1 MKISHKLIL
10 ILTTLSVC
18 LLGISTFGWIETEKQ
33 HASIKTIYE
42 DRVIPLRDLKV
53 IADAYAVSIID
64 LTNKTN
70 AGLIKAEDA
79 FQDIDSAQ
87 LLIKKTWQKYIATKL
102 TPEEL
107 KLTQEADQLFVS
119 ANASIEGLLTFLGTK
134 QGLISNELLDYDGSL
149 YTTIDPISNKIN
161 ALVELQLDV
170 AASEYEYSTEQYRTI
185 SFLSIVGIIVGVIAS
200 IASFIVGSAII
211 SQLSHLGAE
220 PLELSLNI
228 KKIADGNLSLKIKD
242 EGARDGSIVKE
253 INKMSGQLNLVIN
266 DVGQVSS
273 NLTTTADYL
282 LTSSEKT
289 MHELHNQQQQTEQV
303 AAAMHEMS
311 ATIAEVARNAQNVAE
326 NSLMAERE
334 VNDGDSIVSTTL
346 QSITSLVT
354 DVENASGVI
363 SQLESDSGEIGKILE
378 VIRGIAEQTNLLAL
392 NAAIEAARAGEQGRG
407 FAVVADEVRTLA
419 SRTHSSTQEI
429 QAMIQRLQQGV
440 SNAVMVMEKSRIN
453 SHETVGFANKTQ
465 NILQSIKRSV
475 SEINGKNIQ
484 IATATEEQTM
494 VAEEMHRNI
503 TSISRVTE
511 STVASIIE
519 VERSSRK
526 LTSYSSQLKSKIAFF
541 K

>member
-10 ILTTLSVC
+10 ILTTLSLC

-33 HASIKTIYE
+33 HTSIKTIYE

-79 FQDIDSAQ
+79 FKDINSAQ
-87 LLIKKTWQKYIATKL
+87 ILIKKTWQKYIATKL
-102 TPEEL
+102 TPEEF

-119 ANASIEGLLTFLGTK
+119 ADASIERLLTFLKTK
-134 QGLISNELLDYDGSL
+134 QGFISNELLDYDGSL

-170 AASEYEYSTEQYRTI
+170 AASEYEYSETQYRTI

-228 KKIADGNLSLKIKD
+228 KKIADGNLSVKIKD
-242 EGARDGSIVKE
+242 EDAREGSIVKE

-266 DVGQVSS
+266 DVGEVSS

-282 LTSSEKT
+282 LASSEKT

-326 NSLMAERE
+326 NSLLAERE
-334 VNDGDSIVSTTL
+334 VDDGDKIVSTTL
-346 QSITSLVT
+346 QSIMSLAK
-354 DVENASGVI
+354 DVENASAVI

-440 SNAVMVMEKSRIN
+440 SNAVTVMEKSRTN

-465 NILQSIKRSV
+465 NILQRIKKSV

-511 STVASIIE
+511 LTVSSINE

-526 LTSYSSQLKSKIAFF
+526 LTSYSSQLKSKISFF

>member
-1 MKISHKLIL
+1 MKISSKLIL
-10 ILTTLSVC
+10 VLSSLSLC
-18 LLGISTFGWIETEKQ
+18 LLVVSILGWDGNKKQ
-33 HASIKTIYE
+33 QTSIQTIYE

-79 FQDIDSAQ
+79 SRDISSAQ
-87 LLIKKTWQKYIATKL
+87 LLIKQTWQKYIATRL
-102 TPEEL
+102 TAEEL

-119 ANASIEGLLTFLGTK
+119 ADASIERLLVFLKTK
-134 QGLISNELLDYDGSL
+134 QGSIPDELSDYDGTL
-149 YTTIDPISNKIN
+149 YSTIDPISNKIN
-161 ALVELQLDV
+161 ELVELQLDV
-170 AASEYEYSTEQYRTI
+170 AASEYEYAANQYRTI
-185 SFLSIVGIIVGVIAS
+185 SLLNIIGIIVGVVAS
-200 IASFIVGSAII
+200 IASFIIGSAII

-220 PLELSLNI
+220 PLELSVTI

-242 EGARDGSIVKE
+242 DNARDGSIVKE

-266 DVGQVSS
+266 DVGEVSS

-282 LTSSEKT
+282 LASSEKT

-326 NSLMAERE
+326 NSLVAEKE
-334 VNDGDSIVSTTL
+334 VDDGDKIVSITL
-346 QSITSLVT
+346 QSIMALAK
-354 DVENASGVI
+354 DVENASTVI

-429 QAMIQRLQQGV
+429 QSMIQRLQQGV
-440 SNAVMVMEKSRIN
+440 SNAVTVMEKSRTN
-453 SHETVGFANKTQ
+453 SHETVSFANKTQ
-465 NILQSIKRSV
+465 NILQSIKTSV

-511 STVASIIE
+511 LTVASIIE

>member
-1 MKISHKLIL
+1 
-10 ILTTLSVC
+10 
-18 LLGISTFGWIETEKQ
+18 
-33 HASIKTIYE
+33 
-42 DRVIPLRDLKV
+42 
-53 IADAYAVSIID
+53 
-64 LTNKTN
+64 
-70 AGLIKAEDA
+70 
-79 FQDIDSAQ
+79 
-87 LLIKKTWQKYIATKL
+87 
-102 TPEEL
+102 
-107 KLTQEADQLFVS
+107 
-119 ANASIEGLLTFLGTK
+119 
-134 QGLISNELLDYDGSL
+134 
-149 YTTIDPISNKIN
+149 
-161 ALVELQLDV
+161 
-170 AASEYEYSTEQYRTI
+170 
-185 SFLSIVGIIVGVIAS
+185 
-200 IASFIVGSAII
+200 
-211 SQLSHLGAE
+211 
-220 PLELSLNI
+220 
-228 KKIADGNLSLKIKD
+228 
-242 EGARDGSIVKE
+242 
-253 INKMSGQLNLVIN
+253 MSGQLNVVIN
-266 DVGQVSS
+266 DVGEVSS

-282 LTSSEKT
+282 LASSEKT
-289 MHELHNQQQQTEQV
+289 MHELHSQQQQTEQV

-326 NSLMAERE
+326 NSLVAERE
-334 VNDGDSIVSTTL
+334 VDDGDKIVSTTL
-346 QSITSLVT
+346 QSIMSLAK

-440 SNAVMVMEKSRIN
+440 SNAVAVMEKSRTN

-465 NILQSIKRSV
+465 NILQSIKKSV

-511 STVASIIE
+511 LTVASIIE

>member
-1 MKISHKLIL
+1 MKISSKLIL
-10 ILTTLSVC
+10 ILSSLSIG
-18 LLGISTFGWIETEKQ
+18 LLVISVFGWDGNRKQ
-33 HASIKTIYE
+33 HTSIQTIYE

-79 FQDIDSAQ
+79 SRDINAAQ

-102 TPEEL
+102 TTEEL
-107 KLTQEADQLFVS
+107 TLTQEADQLFVS
-119 ANASIEGLLTFLGTK
+119 ADASIERLLIFLKTK
-134 QGLISNELLDYDGSL
+134 QGSIPGELSDYDGAL
-149 YTTIDPISNKIN
+149 YSTIDPISNKIN
-161 ALVELQLDV
+161 ELVELQLDV
-170 AASEYEYSTEQYRTI
+170 AASDYEYSANQYRTI
-185 SFLSIVGIIVGVIAS
+185 SFLNIVGIMVGILAS

-228 KKIADGNLSLKIKD
+228 KKIADGNLSVKIKD
-242 EGARDGSIVKE
+242 EDAREGSIVKE

-266 DVGQVSS
+266 DVGEVSS

-289 MHELHNQQQQTEQV
+289 MRELHNQQQQTEQV

-311 ATIAEVARNAQNVAE
+311 ATIVEVARNAQNVAE

-334 VNDGDSIVSTTL
+334 VNDGDKIVSTTL
-346 QSITSLVT
+346 QSIMSLAK
-354 DVENASGVI
+354 DVENASAVI
-363 SQLESDSGEIGKILE
+363 SKLESDSGEIGKILE

-429 QAMIQRLQQGV
+429 QSMIQRLQQGV
-440 SNAVMVMEKSRIN
+440 YNAVTVMEKSRTN

-465 NILQSIKRSV
+465 NILQSIKKSV

-503 TSISRVTE
+503 TDISRVTE
-511 STVASIIE
+511 LTVASIND

-526 LTSYSSQLKSKIAFF
+526 LTEYSSQLKSKIAFF